1 MEIKLLDGSTWHR
14 SDLLSAMT
22 DDDFYYGYLGKAA
35 LSSSS
40 LKKINDSP
48 REYARYLKY
57 GEDGDTTALVAG
69 NLIHT
74 LLLEPHLQD
83 NFVPVDCS
91 NKNTNIWK
99 QAVADNEGTG
109 KKLLLQKDFDNCH
122 YVVDALLKNKI
133 VQGAL
138 IDADYELPEIG
149 LLYGVPFRA
158 KADIKKRGQKY
169 IYDLKTTS
177 NIDDFY
183 HSARKYGYAAQ
194 AYIYCTLFDVPFENF
209 KFIVVDKN
217 KKDIG
222 VFSVSETFFMLGKRL
237 VEQGVSDYIKFFI
250 DGEDLNQYV
259 IYGEL

>member
-1 MEIKLLDGSTWHR
+1 MELQLLDGTTWHR
-14 SDLLSAMT
+14 DDLLAAMA

-57 GEDGDTTALVAG
+57 GESGDNTALVAG

-83 NFVPVDCS
+83 NFVSVGCAT
-91 NKNTNIWK
+91 KTTNIWK
-99 QAVADNEGTG
+99 QAVADYEGTG
-109 KKLLLQKDFDNCH
+109 KKLLLQKDYDNCH
-122 YVVDALLKNKI
+122 YVADALLKNK
-133 VQGAL
+133 VVKDAL
-138 IDADYELPEIG
+138 AEADYELPEIG

-158 KADIKKRGQKY
+158 KADIKKKGQKF

-183 HSARKYGYAAQ
+183 KSARKYGYAAQ

-209 KFIVVDKN
+209 KFIVVDKV

-222 VFSVSETFFMLGKRL
+222 VFSVSEAFFMLGKRL

-250 DGEDLNQYV
+250 DGEDLEQYV

>member
-1 MEIKLLDGSTWHR
+1 MELQLLDGTTWHR
-14 SDLLSAMT
+14 DDLLAAMA

-57 GEDGDTTALVAG
+57 GDDGDNTALVAG

-83 NFVPVDCS
+83 NFVSVGCTT
-91 NKNTNIWK
+91 KTTNIWK
-99 QAVADNEGTG
+99 QAVADYEGTG
-109 KKLLLQKDFDNCH
+109 KKLLLQKDYDNCH
-122 YVVDALLKNKI
+122 YVADALLKNKV
-133 VQGAL
+133 VQDAL
-138 IDADYELPEIG
+138 AESDYELPEIG

-158 KADIKKRGQKY
+158 KADIKKKGQKF

-183 HSARKYGYAAQ
+183 KSARKYGYAAQ

-209 KFIVVDKN
+209 KFIVVDKV

-222 VFSVSETFFMLGKRL
+222 VFSVSEAFFMLGKRL

-250 DGEDLNQYV
+250 NGEDLEQYV